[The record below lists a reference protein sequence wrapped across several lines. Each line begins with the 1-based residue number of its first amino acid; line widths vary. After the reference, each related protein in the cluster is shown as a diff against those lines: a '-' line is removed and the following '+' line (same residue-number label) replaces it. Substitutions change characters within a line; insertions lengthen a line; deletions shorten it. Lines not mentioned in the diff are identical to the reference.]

1 MTEFIII
8 MLVKMIVIFG
18 AVMGTMTYI
27 TLAERKILG
36 YMQIRPGPNRVG
48 PWGLLQPIADGIKL
62 FLKEDIIPD
71 HASKAVFVIAPAMA
85 LIPAVMTIAVVP
97 FGPEMT
103 VFGRKVTAY
112 MADVNIGLLYI
123 FSVSSM
129 GVYGI
134 VLAGWASESKYSLL
148 GGLRS
153 SAQMISYE
161 LSMGFAVVGV
171 LMMSQSLSMVKIIEA
186 QKGVWFIIPQ
196 FFGFVIYI
204 IAAIAELNRTPFD
217 LPEGESELVSGYFTE
232 YSSMKYAMFML
243 AEYINIITVSGIVTT
258 LYLGGWHSFFIPLP
272 PLVWFMIKL
281 LAVVFFMIWVRA
293 TYPRFRYD
301 QLMTFG
307 WKVLLPASILNI
319 LFTPLFMKIFG
330 YL

>member
-1 MTEFIII
+1 MTEFVII
-8 MLVKMIVIFG
+8 MLVKMLVIFG
-18 AVMGTMTYI
+18 AVIFVMTYI

-62 FLKEDIIPD
+62 FMKEDIIPD
-71 HASKAVFVIAPAMA
+71 KAYKAVFIVAPALAM
-85 LIPAVMTIAVVP
+85 IPAIMTLAVIP
-97 FGPEMT
+97 FGPTVTILGRPVDIYMT
-103 VFGRKVTAY
+103 
-112 MADVNIGLLYI
+112 DVNIGILYI
-123 FSVSSM
+123 FAVSSI

-134 VLAGWASESKYSLL
+134 VLAGWSSESKYSLL

-161 LSMGFAVVGV
+161 LSMGFALVGV
-171 LMMSQSLSMVKIIEA
+171 IMMSQSLSMVKIIEA

-196 FFGFVIYI
+196 FFGFVIYLT
-204 IAAIAELNRTPFD
+204 AAMAELNRTPFD
-217 LPEGESELVSGYFTE
+217 LPEGESELVAGYFTE
-232 YSSMKYAMFML
+232 YGSMKYAMFML
-243 AEYINIITVSGIVTT
+243 GEYINIITVSGVVTT
-258 LYLGGWHSFFIPLP
+258 LYLGGWSGPVLP
-272 PLVWFMIKL
+272 PLAWFMIKL
-281 LAVVFFMIWVRA
+281 LAVVFFMIWIRA

-307 WKVLLPASILNI
+307 WKVLLPASIVNI
-319 LFTPLFMKIFG
+319 LLTPVFMKIFG

>member
-1 MTEFIII
+1 MTEFVII
-8 MLVKMIVIFG
+8 MLVKMFVIFG
-18 AVMGTMTYI
+18 AVMLTMTYI

-71 HASKAVFVIAPAMA
+71 NASKVVFVIAPAMA

-97 FGPEMT
+97 FGPAVT
-103 VFGRKVTAY
+103 IFGRSVDIY
-112 MADVNIGLLYI
+112 MADINIGILYI
-123 FSVSSM
+123 FAVSSI

-134 VLAGWASESKYSLL
+134 VLAGWSSESKYSLL

-161 LSMGFAVVGV
+161 LSMGFAIVGV
-171 LMMSQSLSMVKIIEA
+171 IMMSQSLSMVKIIEA

-196 FFGFVIYI
+196 FLGFAIYI
-204 IAAIAELNRTPFD
+204 TAAIAELNRTPFD

-258 LYLGGWHSFFIPLP
+258 LYLGGWHGPILP
-272 PLVWFMIKL
+272 PFFWFMVKL
-281 LAVVFFMIWVRA
+281 FAVVFFMIWVRA
-293 TYPRFRYD
+293 TFPRFRYD

-307 WKVLLPASILNI
+307 WKVLLPASIVNI
-319 LFTPLFMKIFG
+319 LLTAVFMTVFG
-330 YL
+330 

>member
-1 MTEFIII
+1 MTEFVII
-8 MLVKMIVIFG
+8 MLVKMFVIFG
-18 AVMGTMTYI
+18 AVMLTMTYI

-71 HASKAVFVIAPAMA
+71 NASKAVFVIAPAMA

-97 FGPEMT
+97 FGPE
-103 VFGRKVTAY
+103 VSILGRNVTLF
-112 MADVNIGLLYI
+112 MADINIGILYI
-123 FSVSSM
+123 FAVSSI

-134 VLAGWASESKYSLL
+134 VLAGWSSESKYSLL

-161 LSMGFAVVGV
+161 LSMGFAIVGV
-171 LMMSQSLSMVKIIEA
+171 IMMSQSLSMVKLIEA

-196 FFGFVIYI
+196 FLGFAIYI
-204 IAAIAELNRTPFD
+204 TAAIAELNRTPFD

-258 LYLGGWHSFFIPLP
+258 LYLGGWHGPVLP
-272 PLVWFMIKL
+272 PLAWFVIKL
-281 LAVVFFMIWVRA
+281 LIVVFFMIWVRA
-293 TYPRFRYD
+293 TLPRLRYD
-301 QLMTFG
+301 QLMTLG
-307 WKVLLPASILNI
+307 WKILLPASIVNI
-319 LFTPLFMKIFG
+319 LLTAVFMTVFG
-330 YL
+330 

>member
-1 MTEFIII
+1 MTEFVII
-8 MLVKMIVIFG
+8 MLVKMFVIFG
-18 AVMGTMTYI
+18 AVMLTMTYI

-71 HASKAVFVIAPAMA
+71 NASKVVFVIAPAMA

-97 FGPEMT
+97 FGPAVT
-103 VFGRKVTAY
+103 IFGRSVDIY
-112 MADVNIGLLYI
+112 MADINIGILYI
-123 FSVSSM
+123 FAVSSI

-134 VLAGWASESKYSLL
+134 VLAGWSSESKYSLL

-161 LSMGFAVVGV
+161 LSMGFAIVGV
-171 LMMSQSLSMVKIIEA
+171 IMLSQSLSMVTIIEA

-196 FFGFVIYI
+196 FLGFAIYI
-204 IAAIAELNRTPFD
+204 TAAIAELNRTPFD

-258 LYLGGWHSFFIPLP
+258 LYLGGWGGPILP
-272 PLVWFMIKL
+272 PFIWFVVKL
-281 LAVVFFMIWVRA
+281 FAVVFFMIWVRA
-293 TYPRFRYD
+293 TFPRFRYD

-307 WKVLLPASILNI
+307 WKVLLPASIVNI
-319 LFTPLFMKIFG
+319 LLTAVFMTVFG
-330 YL
+330 

>member
-8 MLVKMIVIFG
+8 MLVKMFVIFG
-18 AVMGTMTYI
+18 AVMLTMTYI

-71 HASKAVFVIAPAMA
+71 NASKVVFVIAPAMA

-97 FGPEMT
+97 FGPAVT
-103 VFGRKVTAY
+103 IFGRPIDIY
-112 MADVNIGLLYI
+112 MADINIGILYI
-123 FSVSSM
+123 FAVSSI

-134 VLAGWASESKYSLL
+134 VLAGWSSESKYSLL

-161 LSMGFAVVGV
+161 LSMGFAIVGV
-171 LMMSQSLSMVKIIEA
+171 IMMSQSLSMVKIIEA

-196 FFGFVIYI
+196 FLGFAIYI
-204 IAAIAELNRTPFD
+204 TAAIAELNRTPFD

-258 LYLGGWHSFFIPLP
+258 LYLGGWGGPILP
-272 PLVWFMIKL
+272 PFIWFVVKL
-281 LAVVFFMIWVRA
+281 FAVVFFMIWVRA
-293 TYPRFRYD
+293 TFPRFRYD

-307 WKVLLPASILNI
+307 WKVLLPASIVNI
-319 LFTPLFMKIFG
+319 LLTAVFMTVFG
-330 YL
+330 

>member
-1 MTEFIII
+1 MTEFVII
-8 MLVKMIVIFG
+8 MLVKMFVIFG
-18 AVMGTMTYI
+18 AVMLTMTYI

-62 FLKEDIIPD
+62 FLQEDIIPD
-71 HASKAVFVIAPAMA
+71 NASKVVFVIAPAMA

-97 FGPEMT
+97 FGPAVT
-103 VFGRKVTAY
+103 IFGRPIDIY
-112 MADVNIGLLYI
+112 MADINIGILYI
-123 FSVSSM
+123 FAVSSI

-134 VLAGWASESKYSLL
+134 VLAGWSSESKYSLL

-161 LSMGFAVVGV
+161 LSMGFAIVGV
-171 LMMSQSLSMVKIIEA
+171 IMMSQSLSMVKIIEA

-196 FFGFVIYI
+196 FLGFAIYI
-204 IAAIAELNRTPFD
+204 TAAIAELNRTPFD

-258 LYLGGWHSFFIPLP
+258 LYLGGWGGPILP
-272 PLVWFMIKL
+272 PFIWFVVKL
-281 LAVVFFMIWVRA
+281 FAVVFFMIWVRA
-293 TYPRFRYD
+293 TFPRFRYD

-307 WKVLLPASILNI
+307 WKVLLPASIVNI
-319 LFTPLFMKIFG
+319 LLTAVFMTVFG
-330 YL
+330 

>member
-8 MLVKMIVIFG
+8 MLVKMFVIFG
-18 AVMGTMTYI
+18 AVMLTMTYI

-71 HASKAVFVIAPAMA
+71 NASKAVFVIAPAMA
-85 LIPAVMTIAVVP
+85 LIPAVMTIAVIP
-97 FGPEMT
+97 FGPAVT
-103 VFGRKVTAY
+103 IFGRPIDIY
-112 MADVNIGLLYI
+112 MADINIGILYI
-123 FSVSSM
+123 FAVSSI

-134 VLAGWASESKYSLL
+134 VLAGWSSESKYSLL

-161 LSMGFAVVGV
+161 LSMGFAIVGV
-171 LMMSQSLSMVKIIEA
+171 IMLSQSLSMVTIIEA

-196 FFGFVIYI
+196 FLGFAIYI
-204 IAAIAELNRTPFD
+204 TAAIAELNRTPFD

-258 LYLGGWHSFFIPLP
+258 LYLGGWGGPILP
-272 PLVWFMIKL
+272 PFIWFIVKL
-281 LAVVFFMIWVRA
+281 FAVVFFMIWVRA
-293 TYPRFRYD
+293 TFPRFRYD

-307 WKVLLPASILNI
+307 WKVLLPASIVNI
-319 LFTPLFMKIFG
+319 LLTAVFMTVFR
-330 YL
+330 

>member
-8 MLVKMIVIFG
+8 MLVKMFVIFG
-18 AVMGTMTYI
+18 AVMLTMTYI
-27 TLAERKILG
+27 TLAERKLLG

-71 HASKAVFVIAPAMA
+71 NASKVVFVIAPAMA

-97 FGPEMT
+97 FGPAVT
-103 VFGRKVTAY
+103 IFGRSVDIY
-112 MADVNIGLLYI
+112 MADINIGILYI
-123 FSVSSM
+123 FAVSSI

-134 VLAGWASESKYSLL
+134 VLAGWSSESKYSLL

-161 LSMGFAVVGV
+161 LSMGFAIVGV
-171 LMMSQSLSMVKIIEA
+171 IMMSQSLSMVKIIEA

-196 FFGFVIYI
+196 FLGFAIYI
-204 IAAIAELNRTPFD
+204 TAAIAELNRTPFD

-258 LYLGGWHSFFIPLP
+258 LYLGGWGGPILP
-272 PLVWFMIKL
+272 PFIWFVVKL
-281 LAVVFFMIWVRA
+281 FAVVFFMIWVRA
-293 TYPRFRYD
+293 TFPRFRYD

-307 WKVLLPASILNI
+307 WKVLLPASIVNI
-319 LFTPLFMKIFG
+319 LLTAVFMTVFG
-330 YL
+330 

>member
-1 MTEFIII
+1 MTEFVII
-8 MLVKMIVIFG
+8 MLVKMFVIFG
-18 AVMGTMTYI
+18 AVMLTMTYI

-71 HASKAVFVIAPAMA
+71 KASKVVFVIAPAMA
-85 LIPAVMTIAVVP
+85 LIPAVMTLAVIP
-97 FGPEMT
+97 FGPAVTIM
-103 VFGRKVTAY
+103 GRQVDIY
-112 MADVNIGLLYI
+112 MADVNIGILYI
-123 FSVSSM
+123 FAVSSI

-134 VLAGWASESKYSLL
+134 VLAGWSSESKYSLL

-161 LSMGFAVVGV
+161 LSMGFALVGV
-171 LMMSQSLSMVKIIEA
+171 IMMSQSLSMVKIIEA
-186 QKGVWFIIPQ
+186 QKGVWFIVPQ
-196 FFGFVIYI
+196 FFGFIIYI
-204 IAAIAELNRTPFD
+204 TAAIAELNRTPFD
-217 LPEGESELVSGYFTE
+217 LPEGESELVAGYFTE

-243 AEYINIITVSGIVTT
+243 GEYINIISVSGIVTT
-258 LYLGGWHSFFIPLP
+258 LYLGGWSGPILP

-307 WKVLLPASILNI
+307 WKVLLPASIANI
-319 LFTPLFMKIFG
+319 LFTPLIMWFFG